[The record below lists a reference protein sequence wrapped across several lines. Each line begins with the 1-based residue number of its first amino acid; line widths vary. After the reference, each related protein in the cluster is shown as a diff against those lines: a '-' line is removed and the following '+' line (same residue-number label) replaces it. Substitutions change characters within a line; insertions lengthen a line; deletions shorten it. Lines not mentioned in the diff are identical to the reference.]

1 MARPADRG
9 GDAVVDQKWPDWTK
23 LWPPAV
29 YVTVKVSPVAG
40 WVVPVSSKPVARR
53 VLGDRAHQKNSV
65 AHGNAPAVAAK

>member
-1 MARPADRG
+1 
-9 GDAVVDQKWPDWTK
+9 
-23 LWPPAV
+23 V